1 MSFTRKQLG
10 HGVGLRLPH
19 FDHLLGHPP
28 GVGWF
33 EIISENFMMAGG
45 RPLAVL
51 EKVRAEVPVVMHGV
65 SLSIGASDPLNR
77 DYLRDLKKLMERIE
91 PAYVSDHL
99 CWGSLGGEYFHDLL
113 PLPYTGEVIG
123 HVAGRIAQVQEFLG
137 RQILIENVS
146 SYVSFRASEMSEWEF
161 LAAVAEQADCG
172 ILFDVNNIF
181 VSSVNHGFD
190 PLDYLNGIPADRVG
204 QFHLAGHSVY
214 PAYRLD
220 THDAPVCD
228 EVWALYRAAVARF
241 GKVPSLIEWDDKIP
255 SYEELTAVSGKAS
268 AIEAEVLKGRSP
280 RPATRH
286 PQPSTPANS

>member
-1 MSFTRKQLG
+1 MSFTRKNLG

-19 FDHLLGHPP
+19 FEHLLSHPA
-28 GVGWF
+28 GASWF

-51 EKVRAEVPVVMHGV
+51 DKVRAEVPVVMHGV
-65 SLSIGASDPLNR
+65 SLSIGAADPLNP
-77 DYLRDLKKLMERIE
+77 DYLRNLKTLMDRIE

-99 CWGSLGGEYFHDLL
+99 CWGSADGAYFHDLL
-113 PLPYTGEVIG
+113 PLPYTEEALA
-123 HVAGRIAQVQEFLG
+123 HVAGRITQVQDTLG

-146 SYVSFRASEMSEWEF
+146 SYVTFRDSSMREWEF
-161 LAAVAEQADCG
+161 LAAVAEKADCG
-172 ILFDVNNIF
+172 LLIDVNNIF

-190 PLDYLNGIPADRVG
+190 PLEYINAIPADRVG
-204 QFHLAGHSVY
+204 QFHLAGHSVF
-214 PAYRLD
+214 PKYRLD

-255 SYEELTAVSGKAS
+255 SYDELVAVSLKA
-268 AIEAEVLKGRSP
+268 AAVEAEVLVRDSGFGIRDSGL
-280 RPATRH
+280 RA
-286 PQPSTPANS
+286 

>member
-10 HGVGLRLPH
+10 HGAGLRLPH
-19 FDHLLGHPP
+19 FDHLLEHPA

-51 EKVRAEVPVVMHGV
+51 DKVRAEVPVVMHGV
-65 SLSIGASDPLNR
+65 SLSIGASVPLNGE
-77 DYLRDLKKLMERIE
+77 YLRQLKALMNRVE

-99 CWGSLGGEYFHDLL
+99 CWGSFGGEYLHDLL
-113 PLPYTGEVIG
+113 PLPYTEETID
-123 HVAGRIAQVQEFLG
+123 HVSGRIAQVQEYLG
-137 RQILIENVS
+137 RQLLIENVS
-146 SYVSFRASEMSEWEF
+146 SYVSFRDSTMSEWEF
-161 LAAVAEQADCG
+161 LAAVAQKADCG

-190 PLDYLNGIPADRVG
+190 PLEYINGIPADRVG
-204 QFHLAGHSVY
+204 QFHLAGHSVF
-214 PAYRLD
+214 PKYRLD

-255 SYEELTAVSGKAS
+255 SFEELAAVSQKAA
-268 AIEAEVLKGRSP
+268 AIEAEALRDLTLPPSTP
-280 RPATRH
+280 YPL
-286 PQPSTPANS
+286 PSTPAPS